1 MYNVLRRIRIYRAII
16 SELITGAN
24 LTVRASKIISGQE
37 PAKTNELLQAIGKA
51 LDKKVTI
58 LRPFLRSTNDYAI
71 TYKYKKNQRHDKVK
85 NVLQIKQ
92 ISSAQ
97 AIERYKKNLGKGKSG
112 SRSKLSVAKDERKS
126 SSKETSQ
133 KRASTSKERSI
144 ERKKKAVDEDNST
157 IREATRKNENQDSR
171 KNVEAAEVPRVEVI

>member
-1 MYNVLRRIRIYRAII
+1 MYNVLRRIQIYRAII

-71 TYKYKKNQRHDKVK
+71 TYKYKKKKTNDT
-85 NVLQIKQ
+85 IKLKMF
-92 ISSAQ
+92 
-97 AIERYKKNLGKGKSG
+97 YKLN
-112 SRSKLSVAKDERKS
+112 R
-126 SSKETSQ
+126 
-133 KRASTSKERSI
+133 
-144 ERKKKAVDEDNST
+144 
-157 IREATRKNENQDSR
+157 
-171 KNVEAAEVPRVEVI
+171 